1 MLISSLP
8 IGLDSQ
14 NVTVVTTATIQ
25 LLLWRD
31 NKIAEKLDVESR
43 SPSLEG
49 NSGQSS
55 REDDQPGLV

>member
-1 MLISSLP
+1 MLISSLS

-14 NVTVVTTATIQ
+14 NVTVFTTATIQ

-31 NKIAEKLDVESR
+31 RKIAEKLDVESQ

-49 NSGQSS
+49 DSGQSS
-55 REDDQPGLV
+55 RTDGQPGLV